1 MPARFVTIDRLT
13 PMLLPPDLRDWI
25 QHDDLVLFIAD
36 AVDTLHLAA
45 FRVNHRGTGS
55 EQFPP
60 AMLLALLTYCYAT
73 GRFGSRTIERAT
85 YSDVSV
91 RYLCANTHP
100 DHETI
105 CEFRRQNRALFEE
118 TFVKILLLAQEVGL
132 LQLGTV
138 SVDGSKFAANASKH
152 AAVSYARAGELI
164 EQLQGEVR
172 ELLAKAEAADA
183 VPLQDGLT
191 IPAEITRREAR
202 QAALQHARQVI
213 EERARER
220 AAAAQPAY
228 EAKCAAREAKRRAG
242 QRPRGRD
249 PQPPDPTPQPRD
261 QYNFTDPASRIMKAG
276 TGAHYEQAYN
286 AQAVVDA
293 DGSQLIVGQRLS
305 VAPNDKQELAA
316 DVASVPEALGRPSA
330 VLADSGFYSEAQV
343 RAVEGAEGPVA
354 YVAVEKT
361 SHHRSVADLEQ
372 RPPPAPP
379 DPAASPREQMRDRL
393 RTAAGRALYGL
404 RKQTVEPVFGIIKS
418 VLRFRQFQ
426 LRGEANVGTEWVLVC
441 LAHNCKRLAVLWRQ
455 RSGSLAPV
463 RT

>member
-1 MPARFVTIDRLT
+1 
-13 PMLLPPDLRDWI
+13 
-25 QHDDLVLFIAD
+25 
-36 AVDTLHLAA
+36 
-45 FRVNHRGTGS
+45 
-55 EQFPP
+55 
-60 AMLLALLTYCYAT
+60 MLLALLTYCYAT

-100 DHETI
+100 DHDTI
-105 CEFRRQNRALFEE
+105 CEFRRQNRELFEE

-132 LQLGTV
+132 LRLGNV

-183 VPLQDGLT
+183 VPLQDGLS
-191 IPAEITRREAR
+191 IPEEITRRETR

-213 EERARER
+213 DERARER

-242 QRPRGRD
+242 QRPRGSD
-249 PQPPDPTPQPRD
+249 PQPPDPTPQAKD
-261 QYNFTDPASRIMKAG
+261 QYNFTDPDSRIMKAG
-276 TGAHYEQAYN
+276 NGAHYEQAYN

-316 DVASVPEALGRPSA
+316 DVASVPAKLGQPQA
-330 VLADSGFYSEAQV
+330 VLADSGFYSETQV
-343 RAVEGAEGPVA
+343 RDVEAGGGPVA

-361 SHHRSVADLEQ
+361 NHHRSVADLEQ
-372 RPPPAPP
+372 RPPPVP
-379 DPAASPREQMRDRL
+379 PAADASRIEQMRYRL
-393 RTAAGRALYGL
+393 RTEAGRALYGL
-404 RKQTVEPVFGIIKS
+404 RKQTVEPVFGIVKS

-426 LRGEANVGTEWVLVC
+426 MRGVGKAGTEWVLVC
-441 LAHNCKRLAVLWRQ
+441 LAYNCKRLAVLWR
-455 RSGSLAPV
+455 RSFGSLAPV
-463 RT
+463 RR